1 MLNHSLIKE
10 IWIANLQMLIP
21 LFWMNKHI
29 SSILVTIL
37 GIALITIIWLCLRMF
52 MAFCPWQLK
61 FLVYGTKRLI
71 ALHEYKISIV
81 SERKH
86 FFLFLLNSATLN
98 GCSLTVFDQE
108 RYHRNY
114 LHPLLDRGYRIYS
127 ATNGRYSLFILSI
140 FLFLSFGVLDKTRS
154 LNTAL
159 GDDSL
164 FCESGVG

>member
-1 MLNHSLIKE
+1 M
-10 IWIANLQMLIP
+10 
-21 LFWMNKHI
+21 
-29 SSILVTIL
+29 
-37 GIALITIIWLCLRMF
+37 
-52 MAFCPWQLK
+52 
-61 FLVYGTKRLI
+61 
-71 ALHEYKISIV
+71 
-81 SERKH
+81 
-86 FFLFLLNSATLN
+86 
-98 GCSLTVFDQE
+98 FDQE

-164 FCESGVG
+164 FCESGVGVIIGHCRWDNDRGPWSLRSCTDQIIVNKLNAAM